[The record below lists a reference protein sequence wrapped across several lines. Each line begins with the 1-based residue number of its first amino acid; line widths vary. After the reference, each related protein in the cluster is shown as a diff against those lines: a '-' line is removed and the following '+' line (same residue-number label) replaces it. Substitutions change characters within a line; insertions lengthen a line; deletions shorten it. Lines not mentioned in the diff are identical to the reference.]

1 MKKFIVIIL
10 LSVTTVFAYAQKT
23 VGKII
28 TRQDVE
34 RIIKTLSADDMQGRG
49 NFTPGLEKAAQFI
62 ESEYKKAGLKP
73 LQGDSG
79 LRQNFSLVRT
89 VPVKTDVIIN
99 GISIPSDKVASAAGA
114 SFKWTKPEDA
124 DVVVI
129 APDKEFREQYTAAKK
144 SGKNLLMLV
153 DPKFAASFGR
163 IKSRYK
169 DGDVKPK
176 DKAADKGQSVVFV
189 LGTFDEVK
197 SFSVSYEVKDEDL
210 PTFNVVGILPGKTR
224 PNEYVI
230 FSGHYDHL
238 GIIQPMNGD
247 SIANGADDDASGTTA
262 VISLAK
268 YYAKLHN
275 NARTLIFAAFAGEE
289 IGELGSQYFS
299 KTVDPDKVI
308 AMFNIEMIGK
318 PSRFG
323 PNTAYI
329 TGFEMSDFASILQ
342 KNLNGRA
349 TFEFYPDPYPSEKL
363 FYRSD
368 NQYLA
373 ALGVPAHTI
382 STDQIDI
389 DKYYHTVKDEL
400 STLNVT
406 NITAIIRVIALSSRT
421 IVAGKDTPTR
431 IPKLAE

>member
-10 LSVTTVFAYAQKT
+10 LSTATVFAYAQKT
-23 VGKII
+23 VDKII
-28 TRQDVE
+28 TKQEVE
-34 RIIKTLSADDMQGRG
+34 RIIKTLSDDDMQGRG
-49 NFTPGLEKAAQFI
+49 NFTPGLENAAQFI

-73 LQGDSG
+73 MEGDSG

-89 VPVKTDVIIN
+89 SPVKTEVVIN
-99 GISIPSDKVASAAGA
+99 GVSISPDNIASAAGM
-114 SFKWTKPEDA
+114 SFKWTKSGDA
-124 DVVVI
+124 DVVVVT
-129 APDKEFREQYTAAKK
+129 PDKEFREQYTTAIK

-153 DPKFAASFGR
+153 DPKFEASFGR

-176 DKAADKGQSVVFV
+176 DKAAGGQAVIFV
-189 LGTFDEVK
+189 LGKFDAIK
-197 SFSVSYEVKDEDL
+197 SFSVNYEVKSVEL
-210 PTFNVVGILPGKTR
+210 PIFNVVGILPGKTK

-289 IGELGSQYFS
+289 LGELGSQYFS
-299 KTVDPDKVI
+299 KTVDPEKVT

-323 PNTAYI
+323 RNTAYI

-342 KNLNGRA
+342 KNLNGKA
-349 TFEFYPDPYPSEKL
+349 TFEFYPDPYTSEQL

-368 NQYLA
+368 NKYLA

-382 STDQIDI
+382 STDQIDG
-389 DKYYHTVKDEL
+389 DNYYHTVKDEL